1 MSLEIERKFIVAE
14 GWRRPA
20 DAKGVRLCQAYLTGP
35 GAPVEIRVRAG
46 DATPVLTAKSLNKAS
61 GAMVRQEV
69 EFEIAP
75 EVFDQLWELSG
86 GASLS
91 KVRWTI
97 PLDRHTAVVDEYDGA
112 LAGLR
117 VVEVEFDSIEEAT
130 AFQPP
135 NWFGKEATGNPIW
148 SNRELAA
155 KARAVPEEQGKRR

>member
-14 GWRRPA
+14 GWRRPE
-20 DAKGVRLCQAYLTGP
+20 DAKGVPLRQAYLTGP

-46 DATPVLTAKSLNKAS
+46 DTAPVLTAKKLDKTS
-61 GAMVRQEV
+61 GAMVRQEI

-75 EVFDQLWELSG
+75 EVFDQLWELSEG
-86 GASLS
+86 TSLS

-117 VVEVEFDSIEEAT
+117 VVEVEFGSIEEAT
-130 AFQPP
+130 AFEPP
-135 NWFGKEATGNPIW
+135 DWFHEEVTGNPAW

-155 KARAVPEEQGKRR
+155 KA